1 LRGRPTSLAVNEALA
16 SEDANLHTLVVGF
29 EDGSF
34 AMYTFRKDDDHF
46 DVLHE
51 HPAGSN
57 GALVGLALHSPF
69 LATMTAS
76 HLLSIYRLSWERNG
90 TLGPP
95 RVVHSVASQAGNT
108 PVAVTLRRT
117 GETTIASLA
126 YPTLPG
132 IGEAWTIQ
140 MQEIHLSLNGKLLK
154 NRSAASPYDTSLARG
169 QQRRLLRPSSV
180 AYAHPYLLV
189 AHKNNTLTMFLVSST
204 VEDLAIGRPQ
214 RLWGHTSAVSLAL
227 VEDKGKA
234 VSLSG
239 DEVRVWELEGS
250 HPSRVAQSVR
260 IRARRGEDRHS
271 RNRSVAHVCV
281 GFDDERVVV
290 MREPVEDQS
299 TLIVYDFK

>member
-1 LRGRPTSLAVNEALA
+1 
-16 SEDANLHTLVVGF
+16 
-29 EDGSF
+29 
-34 AMYTFRKDDDHF
+34 
-46 DVLHE
+46 
-51 HPAGSN
+51 
-57 GALVGLALHSPF
+57 
-69 LATMTAS
+69 
-76 HLLSIYRLSWERNG
+76 
-90 TLGPP
+90 
-95 RVVHSVASQAGNT
+95 
-108 PVAVTLRRT
+108 
-117 GETTIASLA
+117 
-126 YPTLPG
+126 
-132 IGEAWTIQ
+132 
-140 MQEIHLSLNGKLLK
+140 
-154 NRSAASPYDTSLARG
+154 
-169 QQRRLLRPSSV
+169 
-180 AYAHPYLLV
+180 
-189 AHKNNTLTMFLVSST
+189 MFLVSST